1 MKTRKLWI
9 GAAMLVLA
17 VACNRNDRTT
27 SGFPENQQAGNTI
40 TMTGCLQPAEQGI
53 GGSASAEGVD
63 RFVLANARMASPA
76 AEPSAPASD
85 SATPL
90 YVVEGDSSELRRHV
104 SHEVELTG
112 RIDDSTDSSS
122 PNARRFK
129 AESIKDLASTCSPR

>member
-1 MKTRKLWI
+1 
-9 GAAMLVLA
+9 MLVLA
-17 VACNRNDRTT
+17 VACNRSDRTA
-27 SGFPENQQAGNTI
+27 SGFPQDQQAGNTI

-76 AEPSAPASD
+76 AEPSAPATD

-90 YVVEGDSSELRRHV
+90 YVVEGDTGELRRHV

-112 RIDDSTDSSS
+112 RLDDSADANSPN

-129 AESIKDLASTCSPR
+129 AESIKDLAATCSPR